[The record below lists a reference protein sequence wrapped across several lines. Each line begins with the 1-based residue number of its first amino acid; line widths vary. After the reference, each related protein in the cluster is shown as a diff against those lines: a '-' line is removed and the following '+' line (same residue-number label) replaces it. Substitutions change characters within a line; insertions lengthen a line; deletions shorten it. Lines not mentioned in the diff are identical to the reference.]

1 MMTGKTRYYSLG
13 KYQKNDIVNIEA
25 DWNGNFSKIDTELKK
40 NADDVS
46 QYSELAEEITTA
58 VPTMNQQIENWKQ
71 ELNVDEA
78 ELNENAGNAVT
89 AKTVATNANAT
100 AQKAL
105 SDVQGAVSI
114 VNAAV
119 ATTNAVV
126 QTNTNNTTALQGLNV
141 RVSALEGSN

>member
-1 MMTGKTRYYSLG
+1 MMTGKTRYYNLG
-13 KYQKNDIVNIEA
+13 KYQKNDIVNIEV
-25 DWNGNFSKIDTELKK
+25 DWNANFSKIDTELKA
-40 NADDVS
+40 NANDVS
-46 QYSELAEEITTA
+46 QYSELAETITEA

-105 SDVQGAVSI
+105 SDVQNAVSI

-119 ATTNAVV
+119 ATTDAVV
-126 QTNTNNTTALQGLNV
+126 QTNTNNTTALQGLDV
-141 RVSALEGSN
+141 RVSALEGNE

>member
-40 NADDVS
+40 NSDDVS

-58 VPTMNQQIENWKQ
+58 VPTMKQQIENWKQ

-126 QTNTNNTTALQGLNV
+126 QTNTNNTTALQGLAV
-141 RVSALEGSN
+141 RVSALEGNS